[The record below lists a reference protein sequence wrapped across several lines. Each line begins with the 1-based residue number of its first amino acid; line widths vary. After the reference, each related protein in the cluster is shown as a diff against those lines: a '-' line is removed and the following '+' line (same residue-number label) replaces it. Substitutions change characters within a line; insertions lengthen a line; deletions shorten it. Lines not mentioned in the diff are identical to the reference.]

1 VLGVWLLLAQTETG
15 ASTASPAVR
24 EVKLKAD
31 DGAMLGADEWLPP
44 REQRPA
50 AGILLLH
57 GSGTTRK
64 AWGDFPAA
72 LAKAGYRVLAI
83 DLRGQ
88 SGSTGATAVATDLAA
103 LETDPSVAPA
113 DLRAGLAWLRTAPG
127 ADASRLGVIGAGV
140 GANLACVASG
150 LGLTRTSVA
159 LSPDRDRAHLL
170 AGHRPLHMQSLLL
183 LATSGDPGRETE
195 ARRLY
200 LEARQPKDVHVFTG
214 TGETGEAILAARPEA
229 VDMILE
235 WLRRTL

>member
-1 VLGVWLLLAQTETG
+1 MWLLLAQTEAGAGTG
-15 ASTASPAVR
+15 APALHEVRITADEGVQL
-24 EVKLKAD
+24 E
-31 DGAMLGADEWLPP
+31 GDEWLPP
-44 REQRPA
+44 REPRPA
-50 AGILLLH
+50 AGILLVH
-57 GSGTTRK
+57 ASGTNRK
-64 AWGDFPAA
+64 AWGELPAA
-72 LAKAGYRVLAI
+72 LARAGYRVVAI

-88 SGSTGATAVATDLAA
+88 GSSPGASAA
-103 LETDPSVAPA
+103 AGDPSVLETDPSLAPA
-113 DLRAGLAWLRTAPG
+113 DLRAGLAWLRAAPG
-127 ADASRLGVIGAGV
+127 ADVSRLGVIGAGV

-150 LGLTRTSVA
+150 LGLTRTAVA